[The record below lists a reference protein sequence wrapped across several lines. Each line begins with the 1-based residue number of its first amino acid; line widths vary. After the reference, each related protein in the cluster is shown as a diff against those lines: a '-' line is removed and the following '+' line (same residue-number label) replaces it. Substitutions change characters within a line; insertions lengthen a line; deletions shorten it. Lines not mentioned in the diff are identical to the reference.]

1 VKTGVALS
9 SANVPYGSNLY
20 FKHGDAIKKNDLI
33 ADWDPFNA
41 VILSDV
47 AGRVQFNDIIEG
59 VTYRVET
66 DEQTNIHDK
75 VIIESRLKT
84 KNPGINIV
92 DEDGDIIKSFDVP
105 VGARLAVE
113 EGQVID
119 SGEILVKILRSFGK
133 SGDITGGLPRVTEL
147 FEARNPSDPAVVSEI
162 DGVVS
167 FEKKLKRGNRVVKI
181 TPRVDSGEGAK
192 TYLIPTSKQIL
203 AQENDFVKA
212 GTPLS
217 EGSLTPVDI
226 LNIKGAQKVQEYIIN
241 EIQEVY
247 RLQGV
252 KINDKHFEVI
262 VRQMMRKMEIEDPGD
277 TTFLQGEL
285 INKNDF
291 QEQND
296 LIWDKKVVEDAGDV
310 ELVSKGQSDIV
321 RKGQIIS
328 AKKLRD
334 LNSML
339 KRRDLRLVVTRDAR
353 PATGKPILQGIT
365 RASLQ
370 THSFISAASFQ
381 ETTKVLTEAAINAK
395 SDNLIGMKENVI
407 VGQKIPAGTGVRAY
421 QNIEVGSK
429 EEYESLMASKE
440 EE

>member
-1 VKTGVALS
+1 MGHKVTVYEKRKQLGGMMRYGIPAYRFPREIMDGEIKGILSLCIDVKTGVALS

-20 FKHGDAIKKNDLI
+20 FKHGDTIKKGDLI

-84 KNPGINIV
+84 KNPSLNIV

-167 FEKKLKRGNRVVKI
+167 FEKKLKRGNLSHPDVQ
-181 TPRVDSGEGAK
+181 TDFGSGKRLREGRYAAVRRLPDPCGHPEHQGCAEGARVHHQRN
-192 TYLIPTSKQIL
+192 P
-203 AQENDFVKA
+203 
-212 GTPLS
+212 G
-217 EGSLTPVDI
+217 
-226 LNIKGAQKVQEYIIN
+226 
-241 EIQEVY
+241 
-247 RLQGV
+247 GV
-252 KINDKHFEVI
+252 SSARCEDQ
-262 VRQMMRKMEIEDPGD
+262 RQA
-277 TTFLQGEL
+277 L
-285 INKNDF
+285 
-291 QEQND
+291 
-296 LIWDKKVVEDAGDV
+296 
-310 ELVSKGQSDIV
+310 
-321 RKGQIIS
+321 
-328 AKKLRD
+328 
-334 LNSML
+334 
-339 KRRDLRLVVTRDAR
+339 
-353 PATGKPILQGIT
+353 
-365 RASLQ
+365 
-370 THSFISAASFQ
+370 
-381 ETTKVLTEAAINAK
+381 
-395 SDNLIGMKENVI
+395 
-407 VGQKIPAGTGVRAY
+407 
-421 QNIEVGSK
+421 
-429 EEYESLMASKE
+429 
-440 EE
+440 